1 MDIGRKLLMSFESCF
16 YEVFCWRHIFMPGTK
31 MYNFTTKYNIHQTLS
46 WKKMFTFPTMLN
58 HTSYL
63 VGASTLLLQHPSHT
77 HSINVNTTL
86 STMCLSKFNVVHWVL
101 LFIFCWGEK
110 KLFPFTVG
118 FWIYFFYF
126 FLSLAISWFKVRK
139 LEETFVIK

>member
-46 WKKMFTFPTMLN
+46 WKKIFTFPTMLN

-63 VGASTLLLQHPSHT
+63 EEASTLLLQHPSHT

-110 KLFPFTVG
+110 KNFFLLLLAFGFTFLLFPLPC
-118 FWIYFFYF
+118 YFMIQSEKTWGNFRY
-126 FLSLAISWFKVRK
+126 
-139 LEETFVIK
+139 